1 MGSKFEMSRSELQNC
16 EFELNLKIAT
26 ECLACSPGRIEVEK
40 TLSFDQIKVACFIQ
54 GGRKCYSGLV
64 W

>member
-1 MGSKFEMSRSELQNC
+1 MGREFEMSRSELQNC
-16 EFELNLKIAT
+16 QFELNLKIAT

-40 TLSFDQIKVACFIQ
+40 TLSFDQIKVAYLKE
-54 GGRKCYSGLV
+54 GGKKCYSGLV